1 MILLV
6 VRFNLTIFEYSF
18 DGNERAVCIDF
29 SKCDMIFEKKCDRSA
44 GASEEKSIC
53 LLFLLFGVGFLM
65 LVTFGFEI
73 WLVVTGDC
81 LRPLRFVEIDRR
93 QRVVPWNRIPKSEMQ
108 SEMLYLQTRR
118 DSHVS
123 AIQLET
129 LRTPNR
135 IVQFC
140 FPQNGGRVLSCGGV
154 LGDARVRPVHASGVP
169 AALRVGGADLGRGHV
184 HPSARAF

>member
-1 MILLV
+1 MGPGRPLHTQKLVILLV
-6 VRFNLTIFEYSF
+6 VRFNLTIFECSL

-53 LLFLLFGVGFLM
+53 LLFLLLGVGFLM

-93 QRVVPWNRIPKSEMQ
+93 QRVVPWNRISKCNQKCYSYKRAETATFL
-108 SEMLYLQTRR
+108 LY
-118 DSHVS
+118 S
-123 AIQLET
+123 
-129 LRTPNR
+129 
-135 IVQFC
+135 
-140 FPQNGGRVLSCGGV
+140 
-154 LGDARVRPVHASGVP
+154 
-169 AALRVGGADLGRGHV
+169 
-184 HPSARAF
+184 